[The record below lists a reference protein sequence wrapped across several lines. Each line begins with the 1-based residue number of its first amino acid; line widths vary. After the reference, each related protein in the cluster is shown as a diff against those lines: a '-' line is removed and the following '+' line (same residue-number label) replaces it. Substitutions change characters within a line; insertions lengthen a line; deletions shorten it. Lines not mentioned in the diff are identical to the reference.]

1 LSETAQ
7 KRRRTEVSAASDWQ
21 RWARFPPKKS
31 CCFASRVP
39 PATARTDPSEDL
51 DPSDP
56 LLKKQ
61 IKASI
66 TAAIVKEV
74 VGSNRNEIAQK
85 VEDVYERLLIGAVVF
100 AHIPSLT
107 AGLVKREVMASN
119 RGV

>member
-1 LSETAQ
+1 VKTI
-7 KRRRTEVSAASDWQ
+7 
-21 RWARFPPKKS
+21 
-31 CCFASRVP
+31 
-39 PATARTDPSEDL
+39 

-85 VEDVYERLLIGAVVF
+85 VENVYERLLIGAVVF

-119 RGV
+119 RGA